1 MPLVIV
7 AIGVILLLLLMI
19 RFKMNGF
26 IALVL
31 VALAVGLM
39 QGMPLDKV
47 IGSIKAGVGGTLGSL
62 ALIMGFGAMLGKMLA
77 DCGGAQRIATTLIA
91 KFGKKHIQ
99 WAVVL
104 TGFTVGFALFYE
116 VGFVLML
123 PLVFTIAA
131 SANIPLLYVGVPM
144 AAALS
149 VTHGFLPPHPG
160 PTAIATIFNADMGKT
175 LLYGTILMAMRA
187 IAEMILPKGHAF
199 LPVAEFLGDP
209 VMATLIAVL
218 IAMFTF
224 GLNRG
229 RSMDQIND
237 TLVSSIK
244 IIAMM
249 LLIIGGGGAFKQVLV
264 DSGVDKYIASMMH
277 ETNISPLLMAWS
289 IAAVLRI
296 ALGSATVA
304 AITAGGIAAPLIAT
318 TGVSPELMVIAV
330 GSGSVIFSHVNDP
343 GFWLFKEYF
352 NLTIGET
359 IKSWS
364 MLETIISVCGL
375 VGCLLLNMVI

>member
-116 VGFVLML
+116 VGFV
-123 PLVFTIAA
+123 PD
-131 SANIPLLYVGVPM
+131 
-144 AAALS
+144 AAAG
-149 VTHGFLPPHPG
+149 VYHRGFCEYSTVVCWCTNGSCTVCDPRLPA
-160 PTAIATIFNADMGKT
+160 TA
-175 LLYGTILMAMRA
+175 
-187 IAEMILPKGHAF
+187 
-199 LPVAEFLGDP
+199 
-209 VMATLIAVL
+209 
-218 IAMFTF
+218 
-224 GLNRG
+224 
-229 RSMDQIND
+229 
-237 TLVSSIK
+237 
-244 IIAMM
+244 
-249 LLIIGGGGAFKQVLV
+249 
-264 DSGVDKYIASMMH
+264 
-277 ETNISPLLMAWS
+277 
-289 IAAVLRI
+289 
-296 ALGSATVA
+296 
-304 AITAGGIAAPLIAT
+304 
-318 TGVSPELMVIAV
+318 
-330 GSGSVIFSHVNDP
+330 SGSDCDCHHFQCRY
-343 GFWLFKEYF
+343 G
-352 NLTIGET
+352 
-359 IKSWS
+359 
-364 MLETIISVCGL
+364 
-375 VGCLLLNMVI
+375 

>member
-123 PLVFTIAA
+123 PGIHHCRSGEYPVTVRRRADGCGALRHTRF
-131 SANIPLLYVGVPM
+131 P
-144 AAALS
+144 AAA
-149 VTHGFLPPHPG
+149 PG
-160 PTAIATIFNADMGKT
+160 P
-175 LLYGTILMAMRA
+175 
-187 IAEMILPKGHAF
+187 
-199 LPVAEFLGDP
+199 
-209 VMATLIAVL
+209 
-218 IAMFTF
+218 
-224 GLNRG
+224 NR
-229 RSMDQIND
+229 DCHD
-237 TLVSSIK
+237 
-244 IIAMM
+244 
-249 LLIIGGGGAFKQVLV
+249 F
-264 DSGVDKYIASMMH
+264 
-277 ETNISPLLMAWS
+277 P
-289 IAAVLRI
+289 
-296 ALGSATVA
+296 
-304 AITAGGIAAPLIAT
+304 
-318 TGVSPELMVIAV
+318 
-330 GSGSVIFSHVNDP
+330 
-343 GFWLFKEYF
+343 
-352 NLTIGET
+352 
-359 IKSWS
+359 
-364 MLETIISVCGL
+364 C
-375 VGCLLLNMVI
+375 